1 MKSKQLN
8 YSQLIS
14 LVLAESRGAWKR
26 MAFFILCIA
35 IGVGAVMTVKS
46 FSNMVQ
52 ATIQGQAKGLLAAD
66 IAIKGSWEQDEE
78 DLAYQKKIL
87 PKGTEFI
94 FLKELHGMAQF
105 KNPGSPKNSGS
116 LITELKAI
124 PLSGP
129 QYPFYGLFKNNPD
142 RPLQELLKRNGAVV
156 ESSFL
161 IKTGLNVGNEFSL
174 SNRFLYSI

>member
-52 ATIQGQAKGLLAAD
+52 ATIQGQEIGRA
-66 IAIKGSWEQDEE
+66 
-78 DLAYQKKIL
+78 
-87 PKGTEFI
+87 
-94 FLKELHGMAQF
+94 H
-105 KNPGSPKNSGS
+105 
-116 LITELKAI
+116 
-124 PLSGP
+124 
-129 QYPFYGLFKNNPD
+129 
-142 RPLQELLKRNGAVV
+142 V
-156 ESSFL
+156 
-161 IKTGLNVGNEFSL
+161 
-174 SNRFLYSI
+174 

>member
-1 MKSKQLN
+1 MNPSQLN
-8 YSQLIS
+8 FKQLIS
-14 LVLAESRGAWKR
+14 LIFAESRGAWKR
-26 MAFFILCIA
+26 MSFFILCIA

-66 IAIKGSWEQDEE
+66 IAIKGSWQQGEE

-87 PKGTEFI
+87 PAGTEFL

-105 KNPGSPKNSGS
+105 ENLDSPEKSGS
-116 LITELKAI
+116 MITELKSI

-129 QYPFYGLFKNNPD
+129 QYPFYGDFKNDPD
-142 RPLQELLKRNGAVV
+142 LPLQELLKENGAVV

-161 IKTGLNVGNEFSL
+161 IKTGLSIGDEFSL
-174 SNRFLYSI
+174 GKTKLKIT